1 MEMNRRTYRRPLAPD
16 GDADLRKRLRELAEA
31 RKRFGS
37 PRLTILLNREGWVIN
52 HKRVE
57 RVYREEG
64 LSLRL
69 RRRRKRGSHLRV
81 TLPGPAGPDQRWSMD
96 FVSDTL
102 FNGRRLRLLTVV
114 DAWDRSCPAIEVDH
128 SLTGERVV
136 RMLTR
141 LKETGRLPAV
151 LQMDNG
157 PEFTSQA
164 LDRWANEHGVKL
176 HFIRPGKPTDNG
188 HIESFNGRLRD
199 ECLNQHAFLNLVET
213 RRVIEAWRQD
223 YNRERP
229 HSALGGLSPEMYRQQ
244 FASTTTGLRPNLRLV
259 YQKG

>member
-1 MEMNRRTYRRPLAPD
+1 MEMNRRTYRRPPPPD
-16 GDADLRKRLRELAEA
+16 GDVQLRKRLRELAEA
-31 RKRFGS
+31 RRRFGS
-37 PRLTILLNREGWVIN
+37 PRMTILLNREGWAIN
-52 HKRVE
+52 NKRVE

-64 LSLRL
+64 LSLRMK
-69 RRRRKRGSHLRV
+69 RRRKRCSHLRV
-81 TLPGPAGPDQRWSMD
+81 VMPGPTGPDQRWSLD
-96 FVSDTL
+96 FVSDAL
-102 FNGRRLRLLTVV
+102 LNGRRLRLLTLV
-114 DAWDRSCPAIEVDH
+114 DVWDRSCPGIEVDH

-141 LKETGRLPAV
+141 LKSEGRLPAV

-157 PEFTSQA
+157 PEFTSRV
-164 LDRWANEHGVKL
+164 LDRWAYDHGVKL

-199 ECLNQHAFLNLVET
+199 ECLNQHVFLNLDEARRIVED
-213 RRVIEAWRQD
+213 WRQD

-244 FASTTTGLRPNLRLV
+244 FESTTNSQSPNLQLE
-259 YQKG
+259 YLKG